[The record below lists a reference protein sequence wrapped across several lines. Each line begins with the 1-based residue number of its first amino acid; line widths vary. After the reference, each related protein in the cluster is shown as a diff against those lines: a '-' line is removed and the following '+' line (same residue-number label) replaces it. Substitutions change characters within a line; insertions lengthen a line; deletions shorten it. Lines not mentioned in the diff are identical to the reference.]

1 MLPSLP
7 MDLSQI
13 HLDVPTLKLSLAVVG
28 GLLLLSMVR
37 IVFLLRTNSRLRET
51 TSKMEQQVLNQ
62 HQALLSVRSDSNAWR
77 GELQRMFDSF
87 RAEFSKRLDESE
99 QRYKEVQQRCDTAVK
114 PAEVFAPPPPPPA
127 VLAKIVAP
135 EEKPVLPVP
144 ALNIS

>member
-1 MLPSLP
+1 

-13 HLDVPTLKLSLAVVG
+13 ALDVPTLKLSLAIVG
-28 GLLLLSMVR
+28 GLLLISMVR
-37 IVFLLRTNSRLRET
+37 ILFLLRTNARLRE
-51 TSKMEQQVLNQ
+51 SAAKMEQQVLNQ

-99 QRYKEVQQRCDTAVK
+99 QRYQDIQKRAEIISK
-114 PAEVFAPPPPPPA
+114 PARPAAPPPPPMPA
-127 VLAKIVAP
+127 PFVVPAP
-135 EEKPVLPVP
+135 EEPEEKTVLPVP

>member
-1 MLPSLP
+1 MLPSFP
-7 MDLSQI
+7 MDLSQMA
-13 HLDVPTLKLSLAVVG
+13 LDVPTLKLSLAVVG

-37 IVFLLRTNSRLRET
+37 IVFLLRTNARLRDSA
-51 TSKMEQQVLNQ
+51 SKMEQQVLNQ

-99 QRYKEVQQRCDTAVK
+99 QRYKEVQHRCETAVK
-114 PAEVFAPPPPPPA
+114 PAEVFAPPPPPA
-127 VLAKIVAP
+127 VLAKIAAQ
-135 EEKPVLPVP
+135 EERAVLPVP